1 MIETIEF
8 NGKLYPKF
16 QASGNAARFVIPFA
30 LEVCKGQGLDI
41 GYGKLEWKFPDAI
54 GIDFGG
60 KHHAMNLP
68 EFQWDYIFSSH
79 CLEHIKEPY
88 YKVLNYWARYLR
100 PEGTLFLYLPHP
112 DQEYWWPINDTKH
125 LHVLWPEEILKYL
138 HESQYWTKIFV
149 SERDLNHSFV
159 AMAQKL

>member
-30 LEVCKGQGLDI
+30 QEVCKGYGLDI

-54 GIDFGG
+54 GIDKG
-60 KHHAMNLP
+60 KFNAMNLP
-68 EFQWDYIFSSH
+68 EGLWDYIFSSH
-79 CLEHIKEPY
+79 CLEHIKERWDW
-88 YKVLNYWARYLR
+88 VLNYWAENLR
-100 PEGTLFLYLPHP
+100 PGGTMFLYLPHP
-112 DQEYWWPINDTKH
+112 DQEYWLPYNNRKH
-125 LHVLWPEEILKYL
+125 VHILYPEELQKYF
-138 HESQYWTKIFV
+138 HKGSYTNIFI
-149 SERDLNHSFV
+149 SERDLNHSFI